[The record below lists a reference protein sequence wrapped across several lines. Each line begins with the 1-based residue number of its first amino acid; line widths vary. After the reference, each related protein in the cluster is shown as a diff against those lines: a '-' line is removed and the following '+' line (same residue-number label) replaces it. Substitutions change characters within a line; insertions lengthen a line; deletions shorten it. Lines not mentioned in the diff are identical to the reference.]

1 MSYLEALR
9 ERRKTPVAAW
19 HKLRTSITTGKFD
32 FYVAFEGEEDEEFY
46 SKFLTDRFPTKTF
59 RPVICDGKGGV
70 LALHSEVVAAYGG
83 PKNVFF
89 FLDSDHDKFL
99 KEAEYPTQT
108 FSTCGYSVENYIYDN
123 TVILE
128 GIKKH
133 FQLNPSDE
141 LVDDIRDALQTDQL
155 TFEARTRFV
164 MSYVVA
170 LRAEDQSPNLE
181 NIGLHDIFFLSDDG
195 LSRKKLICASLL
207 EKAGVPAVPASAV
220 FQYGRQQQSLDPNEF
235 FRGKIVAQFVLNF
248 CKRLA
253 KRFADKPKLN
263 GKPLKPKIEF
273 SKRNLVSIFVDF
285 VETPQRL
292 SDFLDEMGAVMANG

>member
-1 MSYLEALR
+1 MSYLEILR
-9 ERRKTPVAAW
+9 ERRKTPAAAW

-70 LALHSEVVAAYGG
+70 LALHSEVVTAYGG

-89 FLDSDHDKFL
+89 FLDSDHDRFL
-99 KEAEYPTQT
+99 KEDEYPTQT
-108 FSTCGYSVENYIYDN
+108 FSTCGYSVENYVYDRN
-123 TVILE
+123 VIIA

-141 LVDDIRDALQTDQL
+141 LIDDIRDALEADQL

-170 LRAEDQSPNLE
+170 LRARDQSPDLE
-181 NIGLHDIFFLSDDG
+181 GIGLHEIFCLSDNG
-195 LSRKKLICASLL
+195 LSRKNLTCATLL
-207 EKAGVPAVPASAV
+207 EKAGVAAVPATFV
-220 FQYGRQQQSLDPNEF
+220 FQYARQQQSFDPNQF
-235 FRGKIVAQFVLNF
+235 FRGKFVAQFVLDF

-273 SKRNLVSIFVDF
+273 SKRNLVSSFVDF

-292 SDFLDEMGAVMANG
+292 SNFLDEMDAVITNG

>member
-1 MSYLEALR
+1 M
-9 ERRKTPVAAW
+9 AAW

-46 SKFLTDRFPTKTF
+46 TKFLTDRFPTKTF

-70 LALHSEVVAAYGG
+70 LALHSEVVTAYGG

-89 FLDSDHDKFL
+89 FLDSDHDRFL
-99 KEAEYPTQT
+99 EEDEYPTHT
-108 FSTCGYSVENYIYDN
+108 FSTCGYSVENYIYDSA
-123 TVILE
+123 VILA
-128 GIKKH
+128 GIEKH

-141 LVDDIRDALQTDQL
+141 LVDDIRDALEADKL

-170 LRAEDQSPNLE
+170 LRAEDQTPDLE
-181 NIGLHDIFFLSDDG
+181 GIGLHDIFCLSDVG
-195 LSRKKLICASLL
+195 LSHKKLSCAALL
-207 EKAGVPAVPASAV
+207 EKAGVTAVPATVACK
-220 FQYGRQQQSLDPNEF
+220 YARQLQSFDPNHF
-235 FRGKIVAQFVLNF
+235 FRGKLVSQFVLNF

-253 KRFADKPKLN
+253 KRFADKAKLN

-273 SKRNLVSIFVDF
+273 SKRNLVSTFVDF
-285 VETPQRL
+285 VETPTRL
-292 SDFLDEMGAVMANG
+292 SDFLDEMDVVLANG